1 MAVVNEK
8 NIITTYFDY
17 VSNAPIITFPG
28 YEDIVPHEMKTKV
41 SFHRLLESQDIIEK
55 MATDFES
62 IIYLSTASFEN
73 LLSHSWYK
81 IYIHTFSKYF
91 QIPENF
97 RKVTIE
103 KIYPNE
109 MINLKKLK
117 SWLYKTQIN
126 KMKTEK

>member
-1 MAVVNEK
+1 MISINEK
-8 NIITTYFDY
+8 NIITTYLDY

-28 YEDIVPHEMKTKV
+28 YEDIVQHEMKAKV
-41 SFHRLLESQDIIEK
+41 SFFRLSESQDILEK
-55 MATDFES
+55 MATNYES

-91 QIPENF
+91 QVPEKF
-97 RKVTIE
+97 AKVRIE

-109 MINLKKLK
+109 KINLKNLK

-126 KMKTEK
+126 KMRTGE